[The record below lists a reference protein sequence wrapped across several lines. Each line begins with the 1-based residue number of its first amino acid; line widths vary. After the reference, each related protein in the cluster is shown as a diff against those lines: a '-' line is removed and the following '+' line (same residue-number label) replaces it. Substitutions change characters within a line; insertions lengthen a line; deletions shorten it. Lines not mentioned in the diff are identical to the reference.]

1 MSYSRIGGQNGEKL
15 ARMAFAVLI
24 KLAGLTEDLDGILQ
38 SLDYES
44 MTLPEEDGPIR
55 DKAIL
60 EAL

>member
-1 MSYSRIGGQNGEKL
+1 MSYSRIGGQNGDKL
-15 ARMAFAVLI
+15 TRLAFAVLI
-24 KLAGLTEDLDGILQ
+24 KLAGLTDDLDGILQ

-44 MTLPEEDGPIR
+44 MTFPEEDGPNR